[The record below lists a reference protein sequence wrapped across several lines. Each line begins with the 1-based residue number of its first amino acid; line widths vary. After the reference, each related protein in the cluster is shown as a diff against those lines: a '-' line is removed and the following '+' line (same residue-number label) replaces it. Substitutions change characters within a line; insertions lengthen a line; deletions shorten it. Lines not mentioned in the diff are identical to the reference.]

1 MQTWESLFDVKT
13 LDQTTAHNVSNNVDT
28 NNKTP
33 SSRLSLRSGLQ
44 SALNHVANERAA
56 GKVVFP
62 PQVDVFNA
70 FKLTKPE
77 NLKVV
82 ILGQDPYHGL
92 NQSHGLCFSV
102 LQGNKT
108 PPSLRNIYKEL
119 ATDIPYFSPPS
130 HGNLSHWAEQG
141 VLLLN
146 TLLTVEQAQANSHKN
161 IGWEY
166 FTDGVISTINDEFEN
181 VIFLLW
187 GAPAQKK
194 STLIDQNRH
203 TIFTSVHPSP
213 LSAYR
218 GFFGCQHFS
227 MTNKLLKS
235 LGKEQ
240 IDWQPK

>member
-1 MQTWESLFDVKT
+1 MRTWESLFGVKV
-13 LDQTTAHNVSNNVDT
+13 LDQASANTVSNNADID
-28 NNKTP
+28 NKTP
-33 SSRLSLRSGLQ
+33 PCRSSLRSGLQ
-44 SALNHVANERAA
+44 CALSHVANERVA

-62 PQVDVFNA
+62 PENDVFNA

-102 LQGNKT
+102 LQGNKI

-119 ATDIPYFSPPS
+119 ATDIPYFTLPE

-146 TLLTVEQAQANSHKN
+146 TVLTVEQAKANSHKN
-161 IGWEY
+161 IGWEQ
-166 FTDGVISTINDEFEN
+166 FTDGVISTINNEFEN

-194 STLIDQNRH
+194 SMLIDQSRH
-203 TIFTSVHPSP
+203 TIFISVHPSP

-227 MTNKLLKS
+227 MTNKVLKS
-235 LGKEQ
+235 FGKDQ

>member
-1 MQTWESLFDVKT
+1 MQTWESLFGIKG
-13 LDQTTAHNVSNNVDT
+13 LDRASAFNVSNNEDIG
-28 NNKTP
+28 NKTQLG
-33 SSRLSLRSGLQ
+33 RLSLCAGLQ
-44 SALNHVANERAA
+44 SALNYVAHERAA

-62 PQVDVFNA
+62 PEADIFNA
-70 FKLTKPE
+70 FTLTKVE

-102 LQGNKT
+102 LQGNKI
-108 PPSLRNIYKEL
+108 PPSLRNIYTEL
-119 ATDIPYFSPPS
+119 ATDIPGFTVPQ
-130 HGNLSHWAEQG
+130 HGNLSRWAEQG

-146 TLLTVEQAQANSHKN
+146 TVLTVEQARANSHKN
-161 IGWEY
+161 IGWEQ
-166 FTDGVISTINDEFEN
+166 FTDGVISTINNELEN

-187 GAPAQKK
+187 GTPAQKK
-194 STLIDQNRH
+194 SMLIDQKRH

-218 GFFGCQHFS
+218 GFFGSQHFS
-227 MTNKLLKS
+227 MTNKILKS
-235 LGKEQ
+235 LGKDP

>member
-1 MQTWESLFDVKT
+1 MQTWESLFGIKG
-13 LDQTTAHNVSNNVDT
+13 LDRASALNVSNNEDIG
-28 NNKTP
+28 NKTQLG
-33 SSRLSLRSGLQ
+33 RLSLCAGLQ
-44 SALNHVANERAA
+44 SALNYVANERAA

-62 PQVDVFNA
+62 PEADIFNA
-70 FKLTKPE
+70 FKLTKVE

-102 LQGNKT
+102 LQGNKI
-108 PPSLRNIYKEL
+108 PPSLRNIYTEL
-119 ATDIPYFSPPS
+119 ATDIPGFTVPQ
-130 HGNLSHWAEQG
+130 HGNLSRWAEQG

-146 TLLTVEQAQANSHKN
+146 TVLTVEQARANSHKN
-161 IGWEY
+161 IGWEQ
-166 FTDGVISTINDEFEN
+166 FTDGVISTINNELEN

-187 GAPAQKK
+187 GTPAQKK
-194 STLIDQNRH
+194 SMLIDQKRH

-218 GFFGCQHFS
+218 GFFGSQHFS
-227 MTNKLLKS
+227 MTNKILKS
-235 LGKEQ
+235 LGKDP

>member
-1 MQTWESLFDVKT
+1 MQTWESLLGVKG
-13 LDQTTAHNVSNNVDT
+13 LDQANANNVSHLVDID
-28 NNKTP
+28 NKTP
-33 SSRLSLRSGLQ
+33 SGSLSLCSGLQ
-44 SALNHVANERAA
+44 CALNHVANERAA

-62 PQVDVFNA
+62 PETDVFNA
-70 FKLTKPE
+70 FKLTKPD

-102 LQGNKT
+102 LQGNKI

-119 ATDIPYFSPPS
+119 ATDIPYFTLPE

-146 TLLTVEQAQANSHKN
+146 TVLTVENAQANSHKN
-161 IGWEY
+161 IGWEQ
-166 FTDGVISTINDEFEN
+166 FTDGVISTINNEFDN

-187 GAPAQKK
+187 GTPAQKK
-194 STLIDQNRH
+194 SMLIDQNRH
-203 TIFTSVHPSP
+203 TILSSVHPSP

-218 GFFGCQHFS
+218 GFFGSQHFS
-227 MTNKLLKS
+227 MTNKILKS

-240 IDWQPK
+240 IDWQAK